1 MDIQKLLDVKI
12 ARLQD
17 LNTEMQKVSNE
28 IGAAQEKGRALHNA
42 ALEVKGAID
51 GLLQLKVEQD
61 KELKSSE
68 TAKLILPEGVKP
80 IIPETLVVS
89 ANGTVAPATDANTE
103 TAPAAKAPTTL
114 EVVK

>member
-42 ALEVKGAID
+42 ALEIKGAID
-51 GLLQLKVEQD
+51 GLLQLKVEQE
-61 KELKSSE
+61 KELKTSE
-68 TAKLILPEGVKP
+68 TAKLILPVGTAP
-80 IIPETLVVS
+80 IIPDAAPVAET
-89 ANGTVAPATDANTE
+89 ATAD
-103 TAPAAKAPTTL
+103 APAAKAPTTL

>member
-1 MDIQKLLDVKI
+1 MDIQKLLDAKI

-42 ALEVKGAID
+42 ALEIKGAID

-80 IIPETLVVS
+80 VIPET
-89 ANGTVAPATDANTE
+89 ANNTE
-103 TAPAAKAPTTL
+103 ATPGDKVPTTL

>member
-1 MDIQKLLDVKI
+1 MDIQQLLDAKL
-12 ARLQD
+12 ARLKD
-17 LNTEMQKVSNE
+17 LNGEMQKISSE
-28 IGAAQEKGRALHNA
+28 IGALQEKGRALHNA

-51 GLLQLKVEQD
+51 GLLQVKLEQE

-80 IIPETLVVS
+80 VIPE
-89 ANGTVAPATDANTE
+89 AAPATSGEATQE
-103 TAPAAKAPTTL
+103 PTIAGSKPTTL